1 MHTISA
7 GIVDNHIGLEILE
20 TLLHGVTHL
29 VGKLLVSCEDS
40 NTDCMLNELSCKVIA
55 RVNLLVE
62 GVNDVILQGIL
73 VISFMPVTL
82 VRIQINNH
90 EPLHVVPL
98 LHVSCYKRNVW
109 VNAEATA

>member
-1 MHTISA
+1 
-7 GIVDNHIGLEILE
+7 
-20 TLLHGVTHL
+20 
-29 VGKLLVSCEDS
+29 
-40 NTDCMLNELSCKVIA
+40 MLNELSCKVIA

-98 LHVSCYKRNVW
+98 LHVSCYKRYVW
-109 VNAEATA
+109 VNAEAAA